1 MTRAATLTA
10 ASPSFKTP
18 RLRLG
23 PLTPPR
29 LDKVQQFLL
38 LAPVVLFSMVAHEYA
53 HGYAAL
59 KQGDPTAF
67 QLGRLTWNPLRHI
80 DPFMT
85 VLLPLLTFYGSGG
98 SFMFGGA
105 KPVPVVPRNYRNYKR
120 GDIIV
125 SLAGIATNLVLS
137 IVCTIVIVILG
148 ALGHASSA
156 SVTTLA
162 ILQRMM
168 EFGVLFNLVL
178 AVFNLLPIPPLDGSH
193 VVKYLLP
200 PAWALRYQQ
209 VGRFGIV
216 ILMLL
221 IATRIGQP
229 IFNAWMKPVYVLLA
243 FASSVYSPFMLE
255 SSFFR
260 GF

>member
-1 MTRAATLTA
+1 
-10 ASPSFKTP
+10 
-18 RLRLG
+18 
-23 PLTPPR
+23 
-29 LDKVQQFLL
+29 
-38 LAPVVLFSMVAHEYA
+38 MVAHEYA

-125 SLAGIATNLVLS
+125 SLAGIATNLVLAV
-137 IVCTIVIVILG
+137 VCTLLIIVFGVLG
-148 ALGHASSA
+148 RAAPSGVASLS
-156 SVTTLA
+156 

-168 EFGVLFNLVL
+168 EFGILFNLVL

-200 PAWALRYQQ
+200 PSWALRYQQ

-216 ILMLL
+216 ILLVL
-221 IATRIGQP
+221 VATRFGQP

-243 FASSVYSPFMLE
+243 LASGAYSPFMLE

>member
-1 MTRAATLTA
+1 
-10 ASPSFKTP
+10 
-18 RLRLG
+18 
-23 PLTPPR
+23 

-59 KQGDPTAF
+59 KQGDPTAY
-67 QLGRLTWNPLRHI
+67 QLGRLTWNPIRHI

-85 VLLPLLTFYGSGG
+85 ILLPLLTFYGSGG

-125 SLAGIATNLVLS
+125 SLAGIATNVVLAILCTVL
-137 IVCTIVIVILG
+137 IVAFGVMG
-148 ALGHASSA
+148 RAAPPSAASLS
-156 SVTTLA
+156 

-178 AVFNLLPIPPLDGSH
+178 ALFNLLPIPPLDGSH

-200 PAWALRYQQ
+200 PSWALRYQQ
-209 VGRFGIV
+209 VGRYGIL
-216 ILMLL
+216 ILLAL
-221 IATRIGQP
+221 VATRFGQP
-229 IFNAWMKPVYVLLA
+229 FLSAWMKPLYLLLSVAAAVYR
-243 FASSVYSPFMLE
+243 PFMLQ
-255 SSFFR
+255 SSMF
-260 GF
+260 GGL